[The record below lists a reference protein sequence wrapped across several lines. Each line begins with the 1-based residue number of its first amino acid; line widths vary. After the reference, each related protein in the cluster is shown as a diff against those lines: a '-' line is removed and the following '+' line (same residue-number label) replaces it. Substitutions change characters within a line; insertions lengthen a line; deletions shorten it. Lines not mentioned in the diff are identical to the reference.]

1 MKGKQKLPKTGE
13 PWSEVS
19 AKLDTLIRLSALN
32 VVKGMKTQ
40 KEQIAVLSDAGF
52 GPKAIAGV
60 LGATE
65 NTVNV
70 ALHGIRKDRAAKES
84 KEETPAQGSEVERKE
99 EVEQNG
105 QEKTT
110 SSTQS

>member
-1 MKGKQKLPKTGE
+1 MSKKKPQPKSDE

-19 AKLDTLIRLSALN
+19 AKLDVLIRLSALT

-52 GPKAIAGV
+52 GPKAIASV
-60 LGATE
+60 LGASE

-70 ALHGIRKDRAAKES
+70 ALHGIRKERAGKEG
-84 KEETPAQGSEVERKE
+84 KEDTLAQGSEDARRE

-105 QEKTT
+105 KEKT